1 MNGGRTVGA
10 RLRSLAQQFWVI
22 PAACAAGAVTAAVL
36 LTQLDGALGGEHL
49 PFLFPGGAD
58 GARSVLSAV
67 SSSMI
72 AFTGLVFSI
81 TIVVLQ
87 LTSSQ
92 FSPRVLRNFLGDRGN
107 QLALGVFVAT
117 FTYALV
123 VLRSVRGT
131 DEGEPFV
138 PRVAVTAA
146 FLLLL
151 ASIAVFL
158 YYINHIANS
167 IRAVSI
173 IDGIA
178 NETRATIDR
187 NYPADAP
194 QGRTQPPSPV
204 ADDDVGRTVR
214 APGPGVITGVD
225 ISALM
230 RLAESADATIVLRHP
245 IGAFVRTG
253 TALFDVRGATGSV
266 ADDDLVAT
274 VTLRKERT
282 LDQDVAFG
290 FRQLV
295 DIAERALSP
304 GINDPTTAL
313 QVIDQLHDL
322 LVRLAT
328 RPTPAACHVGADGRC
343 RVVVPVREW
352 GDYLD
357 QAVDEIAHYGAD
369 APRVLRA
376 LEGMLDDVADAARD
390 DRRAEALRKRAA
402 VTRRRAGSGD

>member
-1 MNGGRTVGA
+1 M
-10 RLRSLAQQFWVI
+10 RLKSLAQQFWVI

-49 PFLFPGGAD
+49 PFLFPGGPD

-107 QLALGVFVAT
+107 QLSLGVFVAT

-123 VLRSVRGT
+123 VLRSVRGA

-146 FLLLL
+146 FGLLLT
-151 ASIAVFL
+151 SIGVFL
-158 YYINHIANS
+158 YYIDHIANS

-173 IDGIA
+173 IEGIA
-178 NETRATIDR
+178 KETRATIDR
-187 NYPADAP
+187 NYPVDGP
-194 QGRTQPPSPV
+194 EGRTQPPLP
-204 ADDDVGRTVR
+204 AAHHDAGWTVR
-214 APGPGVITGVD
+214 APGPGVLTGVD
-225 ISALM
+225 VAALI
-230 RLAESADATIVLRHP
+230 RLAESADAVIVLRHP

-253 TALFDVRGATGSV
+253 TAVFDVRGATGRV
-266 ADDDLVAT
+266 ADDELLAT
-274 VTLRKERT
+274 ITLRRERT

-304 GINDPTTAL
+304 GVNDPTTAL

-328 RPTPAACHVGADGRC
+328 RPTPAAGHVDADGRC

-357 QAVDEIAHYGAD
+357 QAVDEIAHYGTD

-376 LEGMLDDVADAARD
+376 LEGMLDDVADAAPE

-402 VTRRRAGSGD
+402 VTRRRGESGD

>member
-1 MNGGRTVGA
+1 MRVK
-10 RLRSLAQQFWVI
+10 SLAQQFWVI

-36 LTQLDGALGGEHL
+36 LTELDGALGGEHL
-49 PFLFPGGAD
+49 PFLFPGGPD

-107 QLALGVFVAT
+107 QLSLGVFVAT

-123 VLRSVRGT
+123 VLRSVRGA

-146 FLLLL
+146 FVLLL

-158 YYINHIANS
+158 YYIDHIANS

-173 IDGIA
+173 IEGIA
-178 NETRATIDR
+178 KETRATIDR
-187 NYPADAP
+187 NYPVDGP
-194 QGRTQPPSPV
+194 EGRTQPPAP
-204 ADDDVGRTVR
+204 AAHHDAGWTVR
-214 APGPGVITGVD
+214 APGPGVLTRVD
-225 ISALM
+225 VAALI
-230 RLAESADATIVLRHP
+230 RLAESADAVIVLRHP

-253 TALFDVRGATGSV
+253 TAVFAVQGATGRV
-266 ADDDLVAT
+266 ADDELLASI
-274 VTLRKERT
+274 TLRRERT

-304 GINDPTTAL
+304 GVNDPTTAL

-328 RPTPAACHVGADGRC
+328 RPTPAACHVDADGRC

-369 APRVLRA
+369 APRVLCA
-376 LEGMLDDVADAARD
+376 LEGMLDDVADAAPA

-402 VTRRRAGSGD
+402 VTRRRAESGD